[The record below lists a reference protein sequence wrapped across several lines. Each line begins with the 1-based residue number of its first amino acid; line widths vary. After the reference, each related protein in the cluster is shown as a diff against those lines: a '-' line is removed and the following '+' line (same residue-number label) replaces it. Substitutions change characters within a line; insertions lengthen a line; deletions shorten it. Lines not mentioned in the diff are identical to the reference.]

1 MAKITVEKDFGEW
14 KVPKSWD
21 DLTLGKF
28 QELEKL
34 YEGEEGEGEE
44 KRKFDVR
51 DVLDLLT
58 EHTKDEINELPVEF
72 TDMLLRKMY
81 WLHEQPDFG
90 KPSNKITIDEETY
103 TVHTENEMKFGEYVA
118 LDAAMKGDKHN
129 YAAMLAILCRK
140 EGELFDAKFE
150 NEILP
155 SRIEFWKNVSVVKVM
170 PIVSFFLELSSMSLQ
185 VSLLSSQ
192 IQDGINHIVKHIETS
207 RGNGVFSALFTKW
220 QTRKL
225 RKLQKSIKNI

>member
-14 KVPKSWD
+14 KVPQSWD

-28 QELEKL
+28 QELERL
-34 YEGEEGEGEE
+34 YDGDENE
-44 KRKFDVR
+44 RKFDVR
-51 DVLDLLT
+51 DVLDLMT
-58 EHTKDEINELPVEF
+58 DRTKDEINELPIEF

-90 KPSNKITIDEETY
+90 KPSNKITVDGVQY
-103 TVHTENEMKFGEYVA
+103 TVHNENEMKFGEYVA
-118 LDAAMKGDKHN
+118 LDTAMKGDKHN

-140 EGELFDAKFE
+140 DGEIFDAKFE

-155 SRIEFWKNVSVVKVM
+155 SRIEFWKNVSVMKVM

-185 VSLLSSQ
+185 VSQLSSE
-192 IQDGINHIVKHIETS
+192 IQEGINHILKHIETS
-207 RGNGVFSALFTKW
+207 KRNGVFSALYTKW
-220 QTRKL
+220 QVRKL
-225 RKLQKSIKNI
+225 KKLQKSIKNI

>member
-14 KVPKSWD
+14 KVPQSWD

-28 QELEKL
+28 QELERL
-34 YEGEEGEGEE
+34 YDGEEDKE
-44 KRKFDVR
+44 RKFDVR
-51 DVLDLLT
+51 DVLDLMT
-58 EHTKDEINELPVEF
+58 DRTKDEINELPIEF

-90 KPSNKITIDEETY
+90 KPSNKITVDGVQY
-103 TVHTENEMKFGEYVA
+103 TVHNENEMKFGEYVA
-118 LDAAMKGDKHN
+118 LDTAMKGDKHN

-140 EGELFDAKFE
+140 EGEIFDAKFE

-155 SRIEFWKNVSVVKVM
+155 SRIEFWKNVSVMKVM

-185 VSLLSSQ
+185 VSQLSSE
-192 IQDGINHIVKHIETS
+192 IQEGINHILKHIETS
-207 RGNGVFSALFTKW
+207 KQNGVFSALYTKW
-220 QTRKL
+220 QVRKL
-225 RKLQKSIKNI
+225 KKLQKSIKNI

>member
-14 KVPKSWD
+14 KVPSSWD
-21 DLTLGKF
+21 ELTLGKF
-28 QELEKL
+28 QELERL
-34 YEGEEGEGEE
+34 YDGEEDKE
-44 KRKFDVR
+44 RKFDVR
-51 DVLDLLT
+51 DVLDLMT
-58 EHTKDEINELPVEF
+58 DRTKDEINELPIEF
-72 TDMLLRKMY
+72 TDSLLRKMY

-90 KPSNKITIDEETY
+90 KPSNKITVDGVQY
-103 TVHTENEMKFGEYVA
+103 TVHNENEMKFGEYVA
-118 LDAAMKGDKHN
+118 LDTALKGDKHN

-140 EGELFDAKFE
+140 EGEVFDAKFE

-155 SRIEFWKNVSVVKVM
+155 SRIEFWKNVSVMKVM

-185 VSLLSSQ
+185 VSQLSLE
-192 IQDGINHIVKHIETS
+192 IQEGINHILKHIETS
-207 RGNGVFSALFTKW
+207 KQNGVFSALYTKW

>member
-14 KVPKSWD
+14 KVPQSWD

-28 QELEKL
+28 QELERL
-34 YEGEEGEGEE
+34 YDGDEE
-44 KRKFDVR
+44 RKFDVR
-51 DVLDLLT
+51 DVLDLMT
-58 EHTKDEINELPVEF
+58 DRTKDEINELPIEF

-90 KPSNKITIDEETY
+90 KPSNKVTIDGVQY
-103 TVHTENEMKFGEYVA
+103 TVHNENEMKFGEYVA
-118 LDAAMKGDKHN
+118 LDTAMKGDKHN

-140 EGELFDAKFE
+140 EGEIFDAKFE

-155 SRIEFWKNVSVVKVM
+155 SRIEFWKNVSVMKVM

-185 VSLLSSQ
+185 VSQLSLE
-192 IQDGINHIVKHIETS
+192 IQEGINHILKHIETS
-207 RGNGVFSALFTKW
+207 KQNGVFSALYTKW
-220 QTRKL
+220 QVRKL
-225 RKLQKSIKNI
+225 KKLQKSIKNI

>member
-1 MAKITVEKDFGEW
+1 MAKVTVEKDFGEW
-14 KVPKSWD
+14 KVPQSWD

-34 YEGEEGEGEE
+34 YDGDDDKE
-44 KRKFDVR
+44 RKFDVR
-51 DVLDLLT
+51 DVLDLMT
-58 EHTKDEINELPVEF
+58 DRTKDEINELPIEF

-90 KPSNKITIDEETY
+90 KPSNKVTIDGVQY
-103 TVHTENEMKFGEYVA
+103 TVHNENEMKFGEYVA
-118 LDAAMKGDKHN
+118 LDTAMKGDKHN

-140 EGELFDAKFE
+140 DGEIFDAKFE

-155 SRIEFWKNVSVVKVM
+155 SRIEFWKNVSVMKVI

-185 VSLLSSQ
+185 VSQLSLE
-192 IQDGINHIVKHIETS
+192 IQEGINHILKHIETS
-207 RGNGVFSALFTKW
+207 KQNGVFSALYTKW
-220 QTRKL
+220 QVRKL
-225 RKLQKSIKNI
+225 KKLQKSIKNI

>member
-14 KVPKSWD
+14 KVPSSWD

-28 QELEKL
+28 QELERL
-34 YEGEEGEGEE
+34 YDGDEDKE
-44 KRKFDVR
+44 RKFDVR
-51 DVLDLLT
+51 DVLDLMT
-58 EHTKDEINELPVEF
+58 DRTKDEINELPIEF

-90 KPSNKITIDEETY
+90 KPSNKVTIDGVQY
-103 TVHTENEMKFGEYVA
+103 TVHNENEMKFGEYVA
-118 LDAAMKGDKHN
+118 LDTAMKGDKHN

-140 EGELFDAKFE
+140 DGEIFDAKFE

-155 SRIEFWKNVSVVKVM
+155 SRIEFWKNVSVMKVM

-185 VSLLSSQ
+185 VSQLSLE
-192 IQDGINHIVKHIETS
+192 IQEGINHILKHIETS
-207 RGNGVFSALFTKW
+207 KQNGVFSALYTKW
-220 QTRKL
+220 QVRKL
-225 RKLQKSIKNI
+225 KKLQKSIKNI

>member
-14 KVPKSWD
+14 KVPQSWD

-28 QELEKL
+28 QELERL
-34 YEGEEGEGEE
+34 YDGDEE
-44 KRKFDVR
+44 RKFDVR
-51 DVLDLLT
+51 DVLDLMT
-58 EHTKDEINELPVEF
+58 DRTKDEINELPIEF

-90 KPSNKITIDEETY
+90 KPSNKVTIDGVQY
-103 TVHTENEMKFGEYVA
+103 TVHNENEMKFGEYVA
-118 LDAAMKGDKHN
+118 LDTALKGDKHN

-140 EGELFDAKFE
+140 EGEIFDAKFE

-155 SRIEFWKNVSVVKVM
+155 SRIEFWKNVSVMKVM

-185 VSLLSSQ
+185 VSQLSLE
-192 IQDGINHIVKHIETS
+192 IQEGINHILKHIETS
-207 RGNGVFSALFTKW
+207 KRNGVFSALYTKW
-220 QTRKL
+220 QVRKL
-225 RKLQKSIKNI
+225 KKLQKSIKNI

>member
-14 KVPKSWD
+14 KVPSSWD

-28 QELEKL
+28 QELERL
-34 YEGEEGEGEE
+34 YDGEEDKE
-44 KRKFDVR
+44 RKFDVR
-51 DVLDLLT
+51 DVLDLMT
-58 EHTKDEINELPVEF
+58 DRTKDEINELPIEF

-90 KPSNKITIDEETY
+90 KPSNKVTIDGVQY
-103 TVHTENEMKFGEYVA
+103 TVHNENEMKFGEYVA
-118 LDAAMKGDKHN
+118 LDTAMKGDKHN

-140 EGELFDAKFE
+140 EGEIFDAKFE

-155 SRIEFWKNVSVVKVM
+155 SRIEFWKNVSVMKVM

-185 VSLLSSQ
+185 VSQLSLE
-192 IQDGINHIVKHIETS
+192 IQEGINHILKHIETS
-207 RGNGVFSALFTKW
+207 KRNGVFSALYTKW
-220 QTRKL
+220 QVRKL
-225 RKLQKSIKNI
+225 KKLQKSIKNI

>member
-14 KVPKSWD
+14 KVPKSWA

-34 YEGEEGEGEE
+34 YEGEEGEEE
-44 KRKFDVR
+44 RKFDVR
-51 DVLDLLT
+51 DVLDLMT
-58 EHTKDEINELPVEF
+58 DRTQDEINELPIEF
-72 TDMLLRKMY
+72 TDSLLRKMY

-90 KPSNKITIDEETY
+90 KPSNKITIDGETY
-103 TVHTENEMKFGEYVA
+103 TVHNENEMKFGEYVA
-118 LDAAMKGDKHN
+118 LDTAMKGDKHN

-140 EGELFDAKFE
+140 EGEIFDAKFE

-155 SRIEFWKNVSVVKVM
+155 SRIEFWKNVSVMKVM

-185 VSLLSSQ
+185 VSQLSSE
-192 IQDGINHIVKHIETS
+192 IQEGINHILKHIETS
-207 RGNGVFSALFTKW
+207 KRNGVFSALYTKW
-220 QTRKL
+220 QVRKL
-225 RKLQKSIKNI
+225 KKLQKSIKNI

>member
-14 KVPKSWD
+14 KVPQSWD

-28 QELEKL
+28 QELERL
-34 YEGEEGEGEE
+34 YDGDDDKE
-44 KRKFDVR
+44 RKFDVR
-51 DVLDLLT
+51 DVLDLMT
-58 EHTKDEINELPVEF
+58 DRTKDEINELPIEF

-90 KPSNKITIDEETY
+90 KPSNKVTIDGVQY
-103 TVHTENEMKFGEYVA
+103 TVHNENEMKFGEYVA
-118 LDAAMKGDKHN
+118 LDTAMKGDKHN

-140 EGELFDAKFE
+140 EGEIFDAKFE

-155 SRIEFWKNVSVVKVM
+155 SRIEFWKNVSVMKVM

-185 VSLLSSQ
+185 VSQLSLE
-192 IQDGINHIVKHIETS
+192 IQEGINHILKHIETS
-207 RGNGVFSALFTKW
+207 KQNGVFSALYTKW
-220 QTRKL
+220 QVRKL
-225 RKLQKSIKNI
+225 KKLQKSIKNI

>member
-14 KVPKSWD
+14 KVPQSWD

-28 QELEKL
+28 QELERL
-34 YEGEEGEGEE
+34 YDGEEDKE
-44 KRKFDVR
+44 RKFDVR
-51 DVLDLLT
+51 DVLDLMT
-58 EHTKDEINELPVEF
+58 DRTKDEINELPIEF

-90 KPSNKITIDEETY
+90 KPSNKVTIDGVQY
-103 TVHTENEMKFGEYVA
+103 TVHNENEMKFGEYVA
-118 LDAAMKGDKHN
+118 LDTAMKGDKHN

-140 EGELFDAKFE
+140 EGEIFDAKFE

-155 SRIEFWKNVSVVKVM
+155 SRIEFWKNVSVMKVM

-185 VSLLSSQ
+185 VSQLSSE
-192 IQDGINHIVKHIETS
+192 IQEGINHILKHIETS
-207 RGNGVFSALFTKW
+207 KRNGVFSALYTKW
-220 QTRKL
+220 QVRKL
-225 RKLQKSIKNI
+225 KKLQKSIKNI

>member
-14 KVPKSWD
+14 KVPSSWD
-21 DLTLGKF
+21 DLILGKF

-34 YEGEEGEGEE
+34 YEGEEGEDE
-44 KRKFDVR
+44 RKFDVR

-90 KPSNKITIDEETY
+90 KPSNKITIDGVQY
-103 TVHTENEMKFGEYVA
+103 TVHNENEMKFGEYVA
-118 LDAAMKGDKHN
+118 LDTALKGDKHN

-140 EGELFDAKFE
+140 EGEIFDAKFE

-155 SRIEFWKNVSVVKVM
+155 SRIEFWKNVSVMKVM

-185 VSLLSSQ
+185 VSQLSLE
-192 IQDGINHIVKHIETS
+192 IQEGINHILKHIETS
-207 RGNGVFSALFTKW
+207 KRNGVFSALYTRW
-220 QTRKL
+220 QMRKL
-225 RKLQKSIKNI
+225 KKLQKSIKNI